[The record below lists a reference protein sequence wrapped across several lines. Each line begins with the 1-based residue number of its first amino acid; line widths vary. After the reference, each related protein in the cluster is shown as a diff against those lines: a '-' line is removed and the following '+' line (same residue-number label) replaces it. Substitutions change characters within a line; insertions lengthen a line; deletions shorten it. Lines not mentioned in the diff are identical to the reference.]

1 MRILI
6 IEDEV
11 KVANSLKTI
20 LEAESYAVDTC
31 NDGSDGLEMALI
43 EDYDLIILDLGLP
56 GLDGLEISQNIRAD
70 KKTVPIIML
79 TARDAIESKIVGL
92 DSGADDYI
100 VKPFETEELL
110 ARIRALLR
118 RGQSN
123 NELTYQVEDLR
134 LNPSSHIVKRGDK
147 ELTLSAKE
155 YALLEFLMRHHGQ
168 IMTKQQIIDHVWD
181 IDTDPFSNVVD
192 VYIGYLRNKIDK
204 DFSGHSNLITTIKGL
219 GYRIGAK

>member
-31 NDGSDGLEMALI
+31 NDGSDGLEMALM
-43 EDYDLIILDLGLP
+43 EDYDLIVLDLGLP
-56 GLDGLEISQNIRAD
+56 GLNGVEVSRKIRAH

-118 RGQSN
+118 RGQSSG
-123 NELTYQVEDLR
+123 EVTYLVDDLA

-147 ELTLSAKE
+147 ELVLSAKE

-181 IDTDPFSNVVD
+181 IDIDPFSNVVD
-192 VYIGYLRNKIDK
+192 VYIGYLRAKVDK
-204 DFSGHSNLITTIKGL
+204 VFPRQSALITTVKGL
-219 GYRIGAK
+219 GYRIGDK